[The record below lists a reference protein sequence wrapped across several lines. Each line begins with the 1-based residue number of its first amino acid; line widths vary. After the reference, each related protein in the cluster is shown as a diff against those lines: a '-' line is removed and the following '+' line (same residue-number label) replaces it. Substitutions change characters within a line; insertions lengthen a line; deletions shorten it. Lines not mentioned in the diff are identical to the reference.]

1 MTNQKSHQY
10 GISVVV
16 PQKTFRGETSINVIR
31 SVSEISVFP
40 LNTLIIVLE
49 FTITGRTNP
58 FKRLL
63 TTRDLKKNKQ
73 NTLRTPHRVIILQPS
88 RDKSDDRLSA
98 P

>member
-1 MTNQKSHQY
+1 MTNQKRHQY

-16 PQKTFRGETSINVIR
+16 PQKPFRGETSINVIR

-63 TTRDLKKNKQ
+63 TTRALKKKKK
-73 NTLRTPHRVIILQPS
+73 TLRVPHRVIILQPS

>member
-1 MTNQKSHQY
+1 MTNQKRHQY

-16 PQKTFRGETSINVIR
+16 PQKPFRGETSINVIR

-63 TTRDLKKNKQ
+63 TTRALEKKKK
-73 NTLRTPHRVIILQPS
+73 TLRAPHRVIILQPS

>member
-1 MTNQKSHQY
+1 MTNQKRHQY

-16 PQKTFRGETSINVIR
+16 PQKPFRGETSINVIR

-63 TTRDLKKNKQ
+63 TTRAFKKKKKKNVTGATQ
-73 NTLRTPHRVIILQPS
+73 GDNITAV
-88 RDKSDDRLSA
+88 
-98 P
+98 

>member
-1 MTNQKSHQY
+1 MTNQKRHQY

-16 PQKTFRGETSINVIR
+16 PQKPFHGETSINVIR

-63 TTRDLKKNKQ
+63 TTRALKKKKQ

>member
-1 MTNQKSHQY
+1 MTNQKRHQY

-16 PQKTFRGETSINVIR
+16 PQKPFRGETSINVIR

-63 TTRDLKKNKQ
+63 TMRALKKKKNVTGATQ
-73 NTLRTPHRVIILQPS
+73 GDNITAV
-88 RDKSDDRLSA
+88 
-98 P
+98 

>member
-1 MTNQKSHQY
+1 MTNQKRHQY

-16 PQKTFRGETSINVIR
+16 PQKPFRGETSINVIR

-40 LNTLIIVLE
+40 LNTLIIALE

-58 FKRLL
+58 FKRSL
-63 TTRDLKKNKQ
+63 TTRALKKKKKK
-73 NTLRTPHRVIILQPS
+73 TLRAPHRVIILQPS